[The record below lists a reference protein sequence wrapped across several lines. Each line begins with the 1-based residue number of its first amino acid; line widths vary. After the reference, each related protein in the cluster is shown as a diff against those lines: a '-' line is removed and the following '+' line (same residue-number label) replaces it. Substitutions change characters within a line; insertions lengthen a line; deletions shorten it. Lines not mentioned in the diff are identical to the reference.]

1 MPAKFALIAI
11 IFTVQGESAPTFT
24 TATSLFPASACE
36 SEKNKIVEE
45 LKAPKIGSK
54 AIAEASGQCH
64 PLSDDDLEKLLK
76 SLETAKA
83 SDFAQ
88 NHFRTTAFSFF
99 ERADL
104 MVIPSL
110 ALEEPSLCEKK
121 GQMISDRMKS
131 TRLEVG
137 VIKEVSFNCVPLT
150 RREANA
156 IIVKGRAEQPAR

>member
-11 IFTVQGESAPTFT
+11 IFTVYGESAPTFT

-36 SEKNKIVEE
+36 AEKNKIVEE

-54 AIAEASGQCH
+54 AIADASGQCH
-64 PLSDDDLEKLLK
+64 SLSDDDLEKLLK
-76 SLETAKA
+76 NLEAAKA
-83 SDFAQ
+83 SDFRES
-88 NHFRTTAFSFF
+88 HFRTTAFSFF
-99 ERADL
+99 ERPDL

-110 ALEEPSLCEKK
+110 ALEEPGLCEKK
-121 GQMISDRMKS
+121 GGMISDRLKS

-137 VIKEVSFNCVPLT
+137 VIKEVRFNCVPLT